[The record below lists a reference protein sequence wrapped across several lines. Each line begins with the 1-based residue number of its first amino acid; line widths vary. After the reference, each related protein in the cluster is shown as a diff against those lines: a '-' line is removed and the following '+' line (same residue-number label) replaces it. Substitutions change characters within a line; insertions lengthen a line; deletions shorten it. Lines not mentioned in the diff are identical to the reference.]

1 MVNNPALY
9 TCTNNSTLKT
19 FPTYTVLDCRPEQR
33 ARWQNIRWKAHM
45 QQEKADREATV
56 QRWKERSRM
65 KREDKDSFK
74 QL

>member
-1 MVNNPALY
+1 MVKNPALY
-9 TCTNNSTLKT
+9 TCTRCGAFV
-19 FPTYTVLDCRPEQR
+19 FPTYTVLDCRTEQR
-33 ARWQNIRWKAHM
+33 ARWQNIRWKARM

-65 KREDKDSFK
+65 KREDKDACN